1 MYFVYFLSTTPP
13 NHPKLKNLEY
23 SIIDHFLIIL
33 QVALLHSSPILSPT
47 QCEENTMA
55 GFKALKGEGHWPTLL
70 AAFLYFDF
78 SFMVWT
84 MLGPLSTEINEALV
98 ASGAMAM
105 SAGEKATLLSLP
117 ILSGALLRILL
128 GFGVDKFGAK
138 KTALISQAIVISAL
152 FFTYFQAESIT
163 YNQLLVVA
171 LGLGFAGA
179 SFAVALPQA
188 GQWYPPKLQGV
199 VLGIA
204 GAGNIGVV
212 IDFLFAPKI
221 AEHYGWDAV
230 FLVGGVLSSI
240 IFVAYM
246 FMAKDAPEN
255 VYKANPKKLNDYG
268 KLLKDKDT
276 WWFNLFYAISFG
288 GFVGFAGYMKVYLM
302 NTYSTEM
309 ADLGMAWLAE
319 ENVKVMAG
327 YFGALCIFAGAILRP
342 IGGAV
347 ADKMGGIKSLYIFFG
362 MVATL
367 AVINALIELPFAAA
381 ILVLF
386 LIMANLGM
394 AKGAVFQLVP
404 QRFGKDIGI
413 MTGIIGAAGGL
424 GGTALIKTLGWSKGA
439 FDGYTAGFLIFAGV
453 VFLAIA
459 GISFVKTRWRTTWG
473 AAAGGRI

>member
-1 MYFVYFLSTTPP
+1 
-13 NHPKLKNLEY
+13 
-23 SIIDHFLIIL
+23 
-33 QVALLHSSPILSPT
+33 
-47 QCEENTMA
+47 MA
-55 GFKALKGEGHWPTLL
+55 NFKALKGQGDWPTLL

-84 MLGPLSTEINEALV
+84 MLGPLATEIAESLSAHGFV
-98 ASGAMAM
+98 M
-105 SAGEKATLLSLP
+105 SASQKATLLAIP

-128 GFGVDKFGAK
+128 GFLVDKFGPK
-138 KTALISQAIVISAL
+138 KTALMAQSIVISVL
-152 FFTYFQAESIT
+152 FYAYFRGENIT
-163 YNQLLVVA
+163 YGELLIVA
-171 LGLGFAGA
+171 FGLGFAGA

-188 GQWYPPKLQGV
+188 GQWYPPNLQGV

-221 AEHYGWDAV
+221 AEHWGWQAV
-230 FLVGGVLSSI
+230 FLVGGILSTI
-240 IFVAYM
+240 IFIAYI
-246 FMAKDAPEN
+246 FMAKDAPKE
-255 VYKANPKKLNDYG
+255 VYTPRPKKVSDYL

-302 NTYSTEM
+302 NTYQAEM
-309 ADLGMAWLAE
+309 ANFGVQWLNE
-319 ENVKVMAG
+319 PNVKVIAG
-327 YFGALCIFAGAILRP
+327 YFGALTIFAGAMLRP
-342 IGGAV
+342 VGGAI

-362 MVATL
+362 AVAIL
-367 AVINALIELPFAAA
+367 ALINAFVKLPFAVA

-394 AKGAVFQLVP
+394 ANGAVFQLVP

-424 GGTALIKTLGWSKGA
+424 GGTLLIKTLGWSKEA
-439 FDGYTAGFLIFAGV
+439 FNSYSAGFTIFAGV
-453 VFLAIA
+453 VLLGII
-459 GISFVKTRWRTTWG
+459 GISLVKTRWRTTWG
-473 AAAGGRI
+473 LQAGGRI

>member
-1 MYFVYFLSTTPP
+1 
-13 NHPKLKNLEY
+13 
-23 SIIDHFLIIL
+23 
-33 QVALLHSSPILSPT
+33 
-47 QCEENTMA
+47 MA
-55 GFKALKGEGHWPTLL
+55 SFKELKGQGHFPTLL

-84 MLGPLSTEINEALV
+84 MLGPLSTEISESL
-98 ASGAMAM
+98 ASHGFMM
-105 SAGEKATLLSLP
+105 SAGQKATLLSIP

-128 GFGVDKFGAK
+128 GFGVDKLGAK
-138 KTALISQAIVISAL
+138 KTALISQGVVISVL
-152 FFTYFQAESIT
+152 FYAFFRGATIT
-163 YNQLLVVA
+163 YSELLVVA

-212 IDFLFAPKI
+212 LDFLFAPKI
-221 AEHYGWDAV
+221 AEYWGWQAV
-230 FLVGGVLSSI
+230 FLVGGVLSAI
-240 IFVAYM
+240 IFIAYI
-246 FMAKDAPEN
+246 FMAKDAPKE
-255 VYKANPKKLNDYG
+255 VYKPNPKKLSDYG

-302 NTYSTEM
+302 NTYQ
-309 ADLGMAWLAE
+309 ADMSAFGLNFFNE
-319 ENVKVMAG
+319 PNVKVIAG
-327 YFGALCIFAGAILRP
+327 YFGALTIFAGAVLRP
-342 IGGAV
+342 VGGAV
-347 ADKMGGIKSLYIFFG
+347 ADKMGGVKSLYIFFG
-362 MVATL
+362 LVAAL
-367 AVINALIELPFAAA
+367 AALNASVKLPFGVA

-394 AKGAVFQLVP
+394 ANGAVFQLVP

-439 FDGYTAGFLIFAGV
+439 FDGYSAGFYIFAGV
-453 VFLAIA
+453 VLVAIA
-459 GISFVKTRWRTTWG
+459 GISMVKTRWRTTWG
-473 AAAGGRI
+473 LQAGGRI

>member
-1 MYFVYFLSTTPP
+1 
-13 NHPKLKNLEY
+13 
-23 SIIDHFLIIL
+23 
-33 QVALLHSSPILSPT
+33 
-47 QCEENTMA
+47 MA
-55 GFKALKGEGHWPTLL
+55 GFKALKGQGHWPTLL

-84 MLGPLSTEINEALV
+84 MLGPLATEIGESLAIGGFV
-98 ASGAMAM
+98 MD
-105 SAGEKATLLSLP
+105 AGQKATLLSIP
-117 ILSGALLRILL
+117 ILAGALLRIVL

-138 KTALISQAIVISAL
+138 KTALMAQSVVIAVL
-152 FFTYFQAESIT
+152 FYAYFRGAGIT
-163 YNQLLVVA
+163 YDELLYVA
-171 LGLGFAGA
+171 FGLGFAGA

-221 AEHYGWDAV
+221 AEIWGWESV
-230 FLVGGVLSSI
+230 FLVGAVLSSV
-240 IFVAYM
+240 IFVTYM
-246 FMAKDAPEN
+246 FMAKDAPAE
-255 VYKANPKKLNDYG
+255 VYTARPKKLKDYG

-276 WWFNLFYAISFG
+276 WWFNLFYAVSFG

-302 NTYSTEM
+302 NTYQ
-309 ADLGMAWLAE
+309 ADMSVFGAEVFNE
-319 ENVKVMAG
+319 ENVKVTAG

-342 IGGAV
+342 VGGAI
-347 ADKMGGIKSLYIFFG
+347 ADKLGGIKSLYIFFG
-362 MVATL
+362 SVVLL
-367 AVINALIELPFAAA
+367 AVINATMPLPFGVA

-394 AKGAVFQLVP
+394 ANGAVFQLVP

-439 FDGYTAGFLIFAGV
+439 FDGYAAGFMIFAAV
-453 VFLAIA
+453 VMVALI

-473 AAAGGRI
+473 VQAGGRI

>member
-1 MYFVYFLSTTPP
+1 
-13 NHPKLKNLEY
+13 
-23 SIIDHFLIIL
+23 
-33 QVALLHSSPILSPT
+33 
-47 QCEENTMA
+47 MA
-55 GFKALKGEGHWPTLL
+55 GFKDLKGQGHAPTLFM
-70 AAFLYFDF
+70 AFLYFDM

-84 MLGPLSTEINEALV
+84 MLGPLSTEIAEAL
-98 ASGAMAM
+98 ALGGHIMT
-105 SAGEKATLLSLP
+105 AGEKATLLSLP
-117 ILSGALLRILL
+117 ILSGALLRIVL
-128 GFGVDKFGAK
+128 GFGVDKLGAK
-138 KTALISQAIVISAL
+138 LTAMMAQSVVIIAL
-152 FFTYFQAESIT
+152 LTAYFQGSSIT
-163 YNQLLVVA
+163 YDTLLLVA

-221 AEHYGWDAV
+221 AEIWGWESV
-230 FLVGGVLSSI
+230 FGVGAAMAIVVLI
-240 IFVAYM
+240 AYS
-246 FMAKDAPEN
+246 FLAKNAPAE
-255 VYKANPKKLNDYG
+255 VYTARPKKLKDYA

-276 WWFNLFYAISFG
+276 WWFNLFYAVSFG

-302 NTYSTEM
+302 NTYQADMSTFGI
-309 ADLGMAWLAE
+309 DVFNE
-319 ENVKVMAG
+319 ENVKVIAG

-342 IGGAV
+342 VGGAI
-347 ADKMGGIKSLYIFFG
+347 ADKLGGIKSLYIFFG
-362 MVATL
+362 FVSLLVILNAT
-367 AVINALIELPFAAA
+367 VTLPFWFA

-394 AKGAVFQLVP
+394 ANGAVFQLVP

-439 FDGYTAGFLIFAGV
+439 FDGYSAGFMIFAV
-453 VFLAIA
+453 VVLIA
-459 GISFVKTRWRTTWG
+459 LMGISLVKTRWRTTWG
-473 AAAGGRI
+473 VAAGGRI